1 MHVGDRRTARTL
13 ALDPVPALDALSLFV
28 RWAHVT
34 GMAAILG
41 GALLVWWL
49 GVRRKGANAG
59 MVVDVAARY
68 EWIFWAAIGV
78 QVMTGV
84 GNLGAFGEA
93 LPPSASNWGTKLIV
107 KLVAVLALAILS
119 VPRTLA
125 VVAMAGDERPRP
137 GLLSAL
143 YGGTTA
149 IVVAIAGLAVWL
161 AHG

>member
-1 MHVGDRRTARTL
+1 
-13 ALDPVPALDALSLFV
+13 
-28 RWAHVT
+28 
-34 GMAAILG
+34 MAAILG

-49 GVRRKGANAG
+49 GVRRDGANPG
-59 MVVDVAARY
+59 PVVEVAERY
-68 EWIFWAAIGV
+68 EWIFWAAVGV
-78 QVMTGV
+78 QVMTGL
-84 GNLGAFGEA
+84 GNLGAFGED
-93 LPPSASNWGTKLIV
+93 LPPSASGWGTKLIV

-125 VVAMAGDERPRP
+125 VVAMAGDKTRRP

-149 IVVAIAGLAVWL
+149 MVVAIAGLAVWL

>member
-1 MHVGDRRTARTL
+1 M
-13 ALDPVPALDALSLFV
+13 PALHALSLFV
-28 RWAHVT
+28 RWAHVA

-49 GVRRKGANAG
+49 GVRRNRASAE
-59 MVVDVAARY
+59 VVLEVAERY
-68 EWIFWAAIGV
+68 EWIFWAAIGL

-93 LPPSASNWGTKLIV
+93 LPSSASAWGVKLIV
-107 KLVAVLALAILS
+107 KLVAVLALAVLS

-125 VVAMAGDERPRP
+125 VVAMAGQGQPHP
-137 GLLSAL
+137 GLLSAY
-143 YGGTTA
+143 YGGTA
-149 IVVAIAGLAVWL
+149 AMVLGIAGLAVWL

>member
-1 MHVGDRRTARTL
+1 
-13 ALDPVPALDALSLFV
+13 
-28 RWAHVT
+28 
-34 GMAAILG
+34 MAGILG

-49 GVRRKGANAG
+49 GVRRNGGNAR
-59 MVVDVAARY
+59 VVLDVAERY
-68 EWIFWAAIGV
+68 EWIFWAAIGL

-84 GNLGAFGEA
+84 GNLGAFGDA
-93 LPPSASNWGTKLIV
+93 LPPSGSGWGMKLIV
-107 KLVAVLALAILS
+107 KLVAVLALAALS

-125 VVAMAGDERPRP
+125 VVAMAGATRPRP

-149 IVVAIAGLAVWL
+149 IVVGIAGLAVWL

>member
-1 MHVGDRRTARTL
+1 M
-13 ALDPVPALDALSLFV
+13 PALHALSLFV
-28 RWAHVT
+28 RWAHVA

-41 GALLVWWL
+41 GALLIWWL
-49 GVRRKGANAG
+49 GVRRDRASSG
-59 MVVDVAARY
+59 VVLEVAQRY
-68 EWIFWAAIGV
+68 EWIFWAAIGL

-93 LPPSASNWGTKLIV
+93 LSPSASAWGTKLIV

-125 VVAMAGDERPRP
+125 VVAMARGEQPRL

-143 YGGTTA
+143 YGGTTVT
-149 IVVAIAGLAVWL
+149 VVAIAGLAVWL
-161 AHG
+161 SHG

>member
-1 MHVGDRRTARTL
+1 M
-13 ALDPVPALDALSLFV
+13 VPALHTLSLFV
-28 RWAHVT
+28 RWAHVA

-41 GALLVWWL
+41 GALLVWWM
-49 GVRRKGANAG
+49 GVRRAGAEARI
-59 MVVDVAARY
+59 VVDVAERY

-84 GNLGAFGEA
+84 GNLGAFGDA
-93 LPPSASNWGTKLIV
+93 LPPSESAWGTKLIV

-119 VPRTLA
+119 VPRTMA
-125 VVAMAGDERPRP
+125 VVALAGDRTPQP
-137 GLLSAL
+137 GLLPAL

-149 IVVAIAGLAVWL
+149 IVVGIAGLAVWL